1 LIALS
6 GLIALS
12 KGSYGDDGPT
22 SKVSHVEPTY
32 SGDGVWF
39 ASGDASAQPNSTAL
53 RQAESQLRVMLL
65 SLPNTRALVCTRVD
79 PWIDDVDVSPVAQ
92 RDNWDGDKPSDGS
105 GDEGGGDGD
114 DGDDSSAARPR
125 VAATVGVVGLAIAV
139 FGLL

>member
-1 LIALS
+1 M
-6 GLIALS
+6 
-12 KGSYGDDGPT
+12 
-22 SKVSHVEPTY
+22 EPTY